1 MEVNESKVMFNF
13 LGKNN
18 IFAEYKILGNNHDFN
33 KTEITI
39 PDSLFGKNKEKRI
52 LEFKLIPKDNIV
64 DKELT
69 FYLYVYFGI
78 NKVYCFIEEKKG
90 LLYDICFL
98 DNKIILNYENLALKE
113 INTLENDSRTRIVLI
128 NSPSLFK
135 INNLDINLNLYL
147 PIDLYELKNNSFQ
160 IAFFD
165 YFQKAYSVKSISQE
179 EEDSELLIVNVLKEN
194 KKILI
199 DFFKKLEQLI
209 KMEETNE
216 ENYKILC
223 KEVSLNKK
231 IINFSQKKEV
241 LEKSFNDD
249 ELYYLIYIYILWII
263 YNAILFSKD
272 NIDIDNDNNIDKD
285 LLDNDDS
292 DENDNSIEKDGN
304 DKNNDDS
311 ISNEVIC
318 NYSISEVFE
327 YITKFYEKYKND
339 KELLNY
345 QKVLLFWSNAVYFIK
360 INDMN
365 EYNNS
370 KLEYVNIKNIE
381 NNSVFGLC
389 FQFLNDLIFNL
400 NNKSEIFYPLLL
412 LDCGLYYRYD
422 IPTYGFD
429 FQSCDNI
436 KNHLKDL
443 IPDVFFVFEK
453 RDLCQEEK
461 GFTYKGFKI
470 IFLNKLVVLN
480 NFKGNHIKNDNNIN
494 TRDIKHYS
502 TRTTIFFMHEI
513 FGHIKFIYQKKIG
526 PSSPRHFYN
535 KEKRFMTMISN
546 RKQNKNNSNYFIINQ
561 HYVGGESGN
570 FLDYFFGMYE
580 GELIINLIYLIEGIG
595 KLIDNVKYFTKENL
609 KILKKYIVY
618 RYILSK
624 KTIKFEGRENTSLE
638 EDIKEMRKIF
648 KEKGIKINEK
658 KSLKESNI
666 VEVKKDR
673 QKGTLFFNANEKE
686 NKNYSYY
693 IKKIQESKTNNE
705 SNKYLKKLIF
715 HHLKLE

>member
-1 MEVNESKVMFNF
+1 MEVNESKVIFNF

-90 LLYDICFL
+90 ILYDICFL

-135 INNLDINLNLYL
+135 INNLYLNLNLYL

-179 EEDSELLIVNVLKEN
+179 EENSELLIVNVLKEN

-241 LEKSFNDD
+241 LEKNFNDD

-292 DENDNSIEKDGN
+292 DENDNSIEKDDN

-360 INDMN
+360 INDMI

-453 RDLCQEEK
+453 KDLCQEEK

-470 IFLNKLVVLN
+470 IFMNKLVVLN
-480 NFKGNHIKNDNNIN
+480 NFKGNPINNDNN
-494 TRDIKHYS
+494 TRDVKHYAI
-502 TRTTIFFMHEI
+502 RTAKFFMHET
-513 FGHIKFIYQKKIG
+513 FGHVKFIYQKKIG

-535 KEKRFMTMISN
+535 KEKKFMTMVTN
-546 RKQNKNNSNYFIINQ
+546 DRQNKNNSNYFIINQ
-561 HYVGGESGN
+561 RYVGGESGN

-580 GELIINLIYLIEGIG
+580 GKLIINLIYLIEGIG

-638 EDIKEMRKIF
+638 EDIKEMREIF

-673 QKGTLFFNANEKE
+673 QKGTLFFDANEKE
-686 NKNYSYY
+686 IKNYSYY
-693 IKKIQESKTNNE
+693 VKKIQESKTNNE